1 MLLNA
6 TDTKTQ
12 NLSTDNKLK
21 KSPRDIHLGAGLVF
35 DFKNQ
40 GSIKPFKEIANSYSD
55 TSVAKGNINLA
66 ISGDVKK
73 RIAEEAGR
81 LGKEVINQADAILVP
96 ILDSLEKGKLSEY
109 KRIKLEAMSQELIN
123 IKQTGTLWVAG
134 SIAVNNRSISLNITP
149 DKISSYGKM
158 VFKNLNLLPSELKAN
173 VSCDFS
179 KGSCSTEIYDLQTKE
194 TLLKL

>member
-6 TDTKTQ
+6 IDTKAQ
-12 NLSTDNKLK
+12 NLRADNKLK

-55 TSVAKGNINLA
+55 ASVAKENINLA

-81 LGKEVINQADAILVP
+81 LGKEIINQADAILVP

-109 KRIKLEAMSQELIN
+109 KRIKLEAMSQELIK
-123 IKQTGTLWVAG
+123 IKQMGTLWVAG
-134 SIAVNNRSISLNITP
+134 SIAVNNKSISLNITP